1 MMMGLKEGQEK
12 MSKSDPDSAIFME
25 DDAAD
30 VKRKIKQSFCP
41 PGVAEGNPCLD
52 WMQHIVFGRHA
63 DEGVTVRRKPA
74 DGGDKLYARYAD
86 LEADFVAGTLHPGDL
101 KACLTEYINAC
112 VGAARRGAAAQ
123 AESARRRRTHAG
135 ARPSLARTTRPT
147 LALRGPARPPP
158 SQHAATGARPLCA
171 RRAEEVAGSGALVQG
186 HAMRSTGGEGAGRV
200 SGLQMERSRGE

>member
-1 MMMGLKEGQEK
+1 MMGLKEGQEK

-63 DEGVTVRRKPA
+63 DEGVLVHRKPA
-74 DGGDKLYARYAD
+74 DGGDKLYARYAE
-86 LEADFVAGTLHPGDL
+86 LEADFVAGALHPGDL

-112 VGAARRGAAAQ
+112 VPGARCWQKHAPCVCY
-123 AESARRRRTHAG
+123 RRR
-135 ARPSLARTTRPT
+135 S
-147 LALRGPARPPP
+147 PPP
-158 SQHAATGARPLCA
+158 RRPFSPPQHASTGARPLCA
-171 RRAEEVAGSGALVQG
+171 RRAEDVARSGALVQS
-186 HAMRSTGGEGAGRV
+186 HAMTPGGGCGGRTEAFKKRV
-200 SGLQMERSRGE
+200 GREEE